1 MNGRLATHEE
11 LKVMYRDRVIELQ
24 LYKKIAKSL
33 IYMVDE
39 LNLSKCGENSK
50 LRKKIREF
58 KPLLEGEIK

>member
-1 MNGRLATHEE
+1 
-11 LKVMYRDRVIELQ
+11 MYRDRVIELQ

-50 LRKKIREF
+50 LRKK
-58 KPLLEGEIK
+58 